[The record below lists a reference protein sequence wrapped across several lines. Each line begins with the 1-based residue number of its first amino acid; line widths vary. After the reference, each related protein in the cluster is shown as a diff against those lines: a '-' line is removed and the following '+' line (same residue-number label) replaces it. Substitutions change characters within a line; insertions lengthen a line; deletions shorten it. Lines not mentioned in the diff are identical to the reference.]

1 MTWHAFQVMETSHI
15 PVFLPSTSSSQ
26 SISCWLWWEHV
37 LPTLLCTRTAVTAT
51 LWGLFLCYCCNPF
64 NPVDPNPGSKPGRQG
79 HNRRNHVWRGQQEP
93 HPPHRQTHLH
103 PDSTSGKE
111 GPRSFPVTFALLCLS
126 LTLPAT
132 PLTISDTW
140 MLLSYQYSSGV
151 IFSQVWSFLAVHSFS
166 MWSLSAA
173 AHSHSPVLYQ
183 Q

>member
-1 MTWHAFQVMETSHI
+1 MKGWHGMHSKSWKQATSQCSSRAPAH
-15 PVFLPSTSSSQ
+15 PRASPAGCDGSTCCPRCSAQ
-26 SISCWLWWEHV
+26 G
-37 LPTLLCTRTAVTAT
+37 TAVTAT

-140 MLLSYQYSSGV
+140 MLLSYQYSSGI
-151 IFSQVWSFLAVHSFS
+151 IFSQVW
-166 MWSLSAA
+166 
-173 AHSHSPVLYQ
+173 
-183 Q
+183 